1 MILLD
6 TSAIYALADQAD
18 ANHARAQSLF
28 EQAIDNRETLLVHS
42 YLLAEAAALL
52 QHRLGLSVA
61 LRFLRE
67 ATAFQSHW
75 ITSQDHREAV
85 ELLARRGKRG
95 LSLVDCTSFVVMRR
109 LGVERA
115 FAFDADFLR
124 EGFTLY
130 GGEPLP

>member
-1 MILLD
+1 MPGHRVYSSRRS
-6 TSAIYALADQAD
+6 TTERRFSSTP
-18 ANHARAQSLF
+18 N
-28 EQAIDNRETLLVHS
+28 
-42 YLLAEAAALL
+42 LLAEAAALL

-130 GGEPLP
+130 GGEPPP

>member
-18 ANHARAQSLF
+18 PNHTQAQSLF
-28 EQAIDNRETLLVHS
+28 QQAIDNRETLLVHS
-42 YLLAEAAALL
+42 YLLAESSALL
-52 QHRLGLSVA
+52 QHRLGLTIA

-85 ELLARRGKRG
+85 ELLAHRGKRG
-95 LSLVDCTSFVVMRR
+95 LSLVDCASFVVMRR

-124 EGFTLY
+124 EGFRLY
-130 GGEPLP
+130 GDESPP